1 MIEITWSMAFI
12 FATVFLVVMAA
23 LAFKTF
29 SIIKR
34 YKDKTKRIQRNYQIM
49 LSQKKSSEVRVGKIG
64 EHLAPFLKDWPYD
77 PNRFRF
83 IGNPVDGIQ
92 FTDDEVIFIEI
103 KTGKSKLTKS
113 QRAIRNVLRKEGAV
127 SFATFRISENGCAL
141 KKDDDDDCDNGC
153 DNDDD

>member
-1 MIEITWSMAFI
+1 MIEVTWPVA
-12 FATVFLVVMAA
+12 AVFTGLFFSAVAVMAI
-23 LAFKTF
+23 KTHF
-29 SIIKR
+29 DIKK
-34 YKDKTKRIQRNYQIM
+34 YKKQTEKIQKSYQTM

-64 EHLAPFLKDWPYD
+64 ENLAPFLKDWPYD

-127 SFATFRISENGCAL
+127 SFATFRVSENGCEL
-141 KKDDDDDCDNGC
+141 RKDETDDDE
-153 DNDDD
+153 